1 MTGLNWKS
9 ADFSAVIHPYLRERD
24 MRRNGTR
31 GAKYFKWPVCLRQT
45 GHFFCVTKKLVEEL
59 ARLRLAEG
67 VQGANAEGEIIAGST
82 GRYLMGESIGRGG
95 LGDVFRAQDTQ
106 LHRPVAIKRL
116 HTKEETPGKFM
127 QEARHLAALQHP
139 NIVTVYDFIEAQ
151 DEIVVVM
158 ELLRGRTL
166 QDIAEAAPLLEADFL
181 SAMRQTL
188 EGLIAAHAIGMLHRD
203 IKPSNLMIIDLPSG
217 AFQVKILDFGLAKIA
232 PEPSHQTTDQNNSLL
247 GSVYTMSPEQFE
259 NKPIDARSDLYSLGC
274 VAYFALT
281 GYYPF
286 SGTTVP
292 EVICAHLQQKVTP
305 LEQMRPDI
313 STNIC
318 QWVRRMMSLDP
329 ADRPTTAAQ
338 AMSGLNLGTTST
350 VPVQVRA
357 PAPEPV
363 PEKVAPP
370 AAKSSAPLFLGLAV
384 AVIAIAAAAV
394 FILRP
399 ELFHPKAAAPEPVA
413 AQPKPAEAVP
423 TKPTPTVFSP
433 TDKAGLIAQANKP
446 VVVEGEIQRQ
456 GVTKTGSVRFLNF
469 AGTQRGDLSLVFFT
483 KGGAED
489 VSEAHLNQYIG
500 KKVRVSGEITLYNG
514 EPQLVIKSFSQIQS
528 L

>member
-1 MTGLNWKS
+1 
-9 ADFSAVIHPYLRERD
+9 
-24 MRRNGTR
+24 
-31 GAKYFKWPVCLRQT
+31 
-45 GHFFCVTKKLVEEL
+45 
-59 ARLRLAEG
+59 
-67 VQGANAEGEIIAGST
+67 
-82 GRYLMGESIGRGG
+82 MGESIGRGG

-188 EGLIAAHAIGMLHRD
+188 EGLIAAHALGMLHRD

-232 PEPSHQTTDQNNSLL
+232 PEPSLQTTDQNNSLL
-247 GSVYTMSPEQFE
+247 GSIYTMSPEQFE
-259 NKPIDARSDLYSLGC
+259 NKPLDARSDLYSLGC

-305 LEQMRPDI
+305 LEQMRPDV
-313 STNIC
+313 SPNIC
-318 QWVRRMMSLDP
+318 RWVMRLMSLDP
-329 ADRPTTAAQ
+329 ADRPATAAQ
-338 AMSGLNLGTTST
+338 ALSGLNLGTNTST
-350 VPVQVRA
+350 IPLPVRDLT
-357 PAPEPV
+357 PETAS
-363 PEKVAPP
+363 EKVAPPP

-384 AVIAIAAAAV
+384 AVIAAAAV
-394 FILRP
+394 AVYFIRP
-399 ELFHPKAAAPEPVA
+399 ELFHPKVATPAPVA
-413 AQPKPAEAVP
+413 AQPKPAEKVP
-423 TKPTPTVFSP
+423 EKPTVFSP
-433 TDKAGLIAQANKP
+433 LDKQGLIAQSGKP

-483 KGGAED
+483 KGGAEG
-489 VSEAHLNQYIG
+489 VSEEHLNEYIG
-500 KKVRVSGEITLYNG
+500 KKVRVSGEVTLYNG

>member
-1 MTGLNWKS
+1 
-9 ADFSAVIHPYLRERD
+9 
-24 MRRNGTR
+24 
-31 GAKYFKWPVCLRQT
+31 
-45 GHFFCVTKKLVEEL
+45 
-59 ARLRLAEG
+59 
-67 VQGANAEGEIIAGST
+67 
-82 GRYLMGESIGRGG
+82 MGESIGRGG

-188 EGLIAAHAIGMLHRD
+188 EGLIAAHALGMLHRD

-232 PEPSHQTTDQNNSLL
+232 PEPSLQTTDQNNSLL
-247 GSVYTMSPEQFE
+247 GSVFTMSPEQFE
-259 NKPIDARSDLYSLGC
+259 NKPLDARSDLYSLGC

-286 SGTTVP
+286 SGATVP
-292 EVICAHLQQKVTP
+292 EVICAHLQQKMTP

-318 QWVRRMMSLDP
+318 QWVARLMSLDP
-329 ADRPTTAAQ
+329 ADRPSTAAQ
-338 AMSGLNLGTTST
+338 ALSGLNMGMTST
-350 VPVQVRA
+350 VPVMVRA
-357 PAPEPV
+357 PEPQAQ
-363 PEKVAPP
+363 PEKATPP
-370 AAKSSAPLFLGLAV
+370 RAKSSAPLYLGLAV
-384 AVIAIAAAAV
+384 AAIAVAAV
-394 FILRP
+394 ALYFIRP
-399 ELFHPKAAAPEPVA
+399 ELFHPKAATPAPVA
-413 AQPKPAEAVP
+413 AQPKPAE
-423 TKPTPTVFSP
+423 KTPDKTTTTVFSP
-433 TDKAGLIAQANKP
+433 IDKAALVAQSGKQ

-483 KGGAED
+483 KGGPED
-489 VSEAHLNQYIG
+489 VTEPHLNEFIG
-500 KKVRVSGEITLYNG
+500 KKVRVSGEISLYNG